1 MSAGWFITGTD
12 TGVGKT
18 LVSEL
23 LLEGLRGA
31 GHIGVGMKPVASGC
45 RLSKDGARSEDA
57 ERLMAASAAPFPYQA
72 VNPYAFIEPIAPH
85 IAAELAGRTIDIE
98 VIRANFSQLARAGR
112 VVVEGIGGWRVPI
125 DARRTMADVAVAL
138 GLPVVLVVGMRLGC
152 LNHALLTAEA
162 IAADGARLIGWVA
175 NVITPDLIRQTETM
189 AALTQRLG
197 RAPLAIVPYRP
208 SPATRA
214 MLAPALA
221 GALLSN

>member
-1 MSAGWFITGTD
+1 M
-12 TGVGKT
+12 
-18 LVSEL
+18 VSEL

-45 RLSKDGARSEDA
+45 RLSKDEARSEDA
-57 ERLMAASAAPFPYQA
+57 ERLLAASAAPFPYQV
-72 VNPYAFIEPIAPH
+72 VNPYAFVEPIAPH

-125 DARRTMADVAVAL
+125 GARRTMADVAVAL
-138 GLPVVLVVGMRLGC
+138 GLPVVLVVGVRLGC

-162 IAADGARLIGWVA
+162 VVADGAKLIGWVA
-175 NVITPDLIRQTETM
+175 NVITPDLARPAETL
-189 AALTQRLG
+189 AALAQRLG
-197 RAPLAIVPYRP
+197 ATPLVTVPYRP
-208 SPATRA
+208 TSATRRT
-214 MLAPALA
+214 LAQSLS